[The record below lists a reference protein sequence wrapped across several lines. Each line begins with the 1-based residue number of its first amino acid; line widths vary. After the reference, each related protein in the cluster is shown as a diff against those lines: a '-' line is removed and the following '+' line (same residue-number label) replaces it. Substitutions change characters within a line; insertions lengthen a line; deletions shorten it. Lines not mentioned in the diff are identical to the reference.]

1 MLEPIIGRKFD
12 VGIVGAGPAGL
23 AAATYLA
30 RFMRSVVV
38 FDAGDARARL
48 IPCTH
53 NCPGFPEGIA
63 GDDLLERLTRQASAH
78 GAVIAQAR
86 VEGVEQRGPGF
97 HIRTSSGSTT
107 ASRLVLATG
116 IVDKKPAIENL
127 PQAIANGSL
136 RLCPVCD
143 AYEARG
149 KRIGVIGS
157 DDPALRE
164 ALFLRDYSPH
174 IVLLFNNPANVSRSV
189 RGRAAEAGIEICD
202 RVDDL
207 LPRDGRFIVTMVD
220 GTPARELDVIYPAM
234 GCDVRSELAS
244 ALGADCDEEGY
255 VIVDRD
261 LESSVSGLYA
271 IGDMARGLNQIAVGF
286 GHAALASSHIHKAL
300 RNEEADADRPRVRNE
315 GS

>member
-1 MLEPIIGRKFD
+1 MLEPMIGQNFD

-48 IPCTH
+48 IPRTH

-63 GDDLLERLTRQASAH
+63 GEELLERLRSQASAH
-78 GAVIAQAR
+78 GAVIARAR
-86 VEGVEQRGPGF
+86 VEGLEKRGPAF
-97 HIRTSSGSTT
+97 HIRTHSGSTT
-107 ASRLVLATG
+107 ASRIILATG
-116 IVDKKPAIENL
+116 IVDRAPPIEGL
-127 PQAIANGSL
+127 PKAIANGSL

-149 KRIGVIGS
+149 KRIGVLGS
-157 DDPALRE
+157 DEAALAE

-174 IVLLFNNPANVSRSV
+174 VVMLFTNPADVSQWV
-189 RGRAAEAGIEICD
+189 RGRAAQADIEIWDCA
-202 RVDDL
+202 DDL
-207 LPRDGRFIVTMVD
+207 VPRDGRFTVAMAD
-220 GTPARELDVIYPAM
+220 ETPARQLDIIYPAM

-244 ALGADCDEEGY
+244 ALGADRDADGY
-255 VIVDRD
+255 VIVGRN

-271 IGDMARGLNQIAVGF
+271 IGDMAKGLNQIAVGF
-286 GHAALASSHIHKAL
+286 GHAALASSHIHKTF
-300 RNEEADADRPRVRNE
+300 RVEENGATRPQGRNE